1 MRGRPVPSGA
11 GRFSIPVNCPGAGA
25 TLPRVRLALLLL
37 ALLPATAGAAG
48 FAVVE
53 LFTSEG
59 CSSCPPA
66 DRLLMDL
73 STRPGVYALEF
84 HVDYWNSLGWRDP
97 YSAAAYSDRQR
108 AYGDDIYTPQMV
120 VNGTNL
126 FVGSNRA
133 RAEAAIA
140 SALGVTPAVTLHAR
154 LDGNRLNYRE
164 TGAPEGARLC
174 VAVLDPRRTT
184 RVLRGENAG
193 HTLEHARVVR
203 GFASERIT
211 GEGSVALPAAVNRGS
226 VVAFVQDPRTNAIL
240 GAAELKAP

>member
-1 MRGRPVPSGA
+1 MK
-11 GRFSIPVNCPGAGA
+11 
-25 TLPRVRLALLLL
+25 LALLLL
-37 ALLPATAGAAG
+37 ALLPGAASASG

-66 DRLLMDL
+66 DRLLADL
-73 STRPGVYALEF
+73 AKRPGVYALEF

-108 AYGDDIYTPQMV
+108 MYGDDIYTPQMV

-140 SALGVTPAVTLHAR
+140 AGLSAPPKVGL
-154 LDGNRLNYRE
+154 
-164 TGAPEGARLC
+164 
-174 VAVLDPRRTT
+174 
-184 RVLRGENAG
+184 
-193 HTLEHARVVR
+193 
-203 GFASERIT
+203 S
-211 GEGSVALPAAVNRGS
+211 
-226 VVAFVQDPRTNAIL
+226 
-240 GAAELKAP
+240 